1 MSKANFWHDHDLNEL
16 SQGRAA
22 EHFVAYMLESNG
34 LKTSFALQSGFDLIA
49 FSGESTFK
57 VQVKST
63 RMPQADRQNRAAFR
77 IGKHDYLSDVFAFVY
92 LPRQTVIFEKTSEI
106 KHLQKWNRP
115 LTLFTEENMMST
127 LMECFNGAHGSG

>member
-1 MSKANFWHDHDLNEL
+1 MSKANFWRDHKLNEV

-22 EHFVAYMLESNG
+22 EHFVAYILESNG
-34 LKTSFALQSGFDLIA
+34 LKTSFALQSGFDLMA
-49 FSGESTFK
+49 FSAESTFK

-63 RMPQADRQNRAAFR
+63 SMPQADRQNRAGFR
-77 IGKHDYLSDVFAFVY
+77 IGKHDHLSDVFAFVY